1 MQQIITLGGGDF
13 EAAEMR
19 VLYRYILEQ
28 SGVEHPKVS
37 FLPQA
42 GGEKQDYIV
51 RFYRLFVELGA
62 IPSHLSLFSPHTAAI
77 EDYLMAQNV
86 IYVGGGNTKSMLA
99 LWREWGLDQILLKAA
114 NNGTVLAGVSAGAI
128 CWYEYGSTDSIP
140 GRLSALSCLGY
151 LKGSCSPHYDGEPMR
166 RPEFHRMIASGEL
179 PSGLAFDNGA
189 AGHFIDG
196 QLAQVISAQPNAKGY
211 RVELAGDQ
219 ARETVLDTQFLKDA
233 AHV

>member
-13 EAAEMR
+13 AAADMR
-19 VLYRYILEQ
+19 VMYRYILEQ
-28 SGVEHPKVS
+28 SGVAHPKIS

-42 GGEKQDYIV
+42 GGENLDYIV

-62 IPSHLSLFSPHTAAI
+62 IPSHLSLFNPHTAAI

-99 LWREWGLDQILLKAA
+99 LWREWGLDQILHNAA

-128 CWYEYGSTDSIP
+128 CWYEAGSTDSIP
-140 GRLSALSCLGY
+140 GRLSGLPCLGY
-151 LKGSCSPHYDGEPMR
+151 LRGSCSPHYDGEPLR
-166 RPEFHRMIASGEL
+166 RPEFQRMISSGEL
-179 PSGLAFDNGA
+179 PAGVAFDDGA

-196 QLAQVISAQPNAKGY
+196 QLAQVISARPNAKGY
-211 RVELAGDQ
+211 RVERDGAA
-219 ARETVLDTQFLKDA
+219 ARETVLDTRFLKDA
-233 AHV
+233 DHV